1 MEKLNGKKK
10 LVISVFISGRGTNLK
25 SLINLEE
32 LSTLF
37 DSGAEI
43 ASRNLY
49 RLINDESE
57 FALLLVSKQDN
68 GEG

>member
-1 MEKLNGKKK
+1 MIENNSL
-10 LVISVFISGRGTNLK
+10 LISWQRLK